1 MSALRYEQLLRA
13 AFRTDADAAYYLTE
27 PDTAAY
33 ATFEHASRPD
43 LPFRFERVR
52 LGVAM
57 SLLKLL
63 TDLGDHEES
72 RRVLDVL
79 HRALSA
85 RSVADIDTLIT
96 RDAKLFER
104 LYTNLYV
111 NDEGEQILHL
121 FESTLDADTKDMMD
135 AVIEEALALAQEID
149 FDALHEDDDEDE
161 NE

>member
-1 MSALRYEQLLRA
+1 MSALHYEQLLRA

-33 ATFEHASRPD
+33 ATFEHAKHKD
-43 LPFRFERVR
+43 IAFRFERVR

-85 RSVADIDTLIT
+85 RSVADIDTIIT

-111 NDEGEQILHL
+111 NEEGEQLLHL
-121 FESTLDADTKDMMD
+121 FERTLDADTQPLMD
-135 AVIEEALALAQEID
+135 AVIKEALALAEELD
-149 FDALHEDDDEDE
+149 FDAVDEDE
-161 NE
+161 DEDE

>member
-33 ATFEHASRPD
+33 ATFEHASRAD
-43 LPFRFERVR
+43 MPFRFERVR

-79 HRALSA
+79 HRALGA
-85 RSVADIDTLIT
+85 RSVADIDATIT
-96 RDAKLFER
+96 REAKVFER

-111 NDEGEQILHL
+111 NDEGEQLLHL
-121 FESTLDADTKDMMD
+121 FERTLDADTQPMMD
-135 AVIEEALALAQEID
+135 AVIEEALELAQELD
-149 FDALHEDDDEDE
+149 FDRPDDDDD
-161 NE
+161 NEE

>member
-33 ATFEHASRPD
+33 ATFEHANQAD
-43 LPFRFERVR
+43 TPFRFERVR

-79 HRALSA
+79 HRALRA
-85 RSVADIDTLIT
+85 RSVADIDATIT
-96 RDAKLFER
+96 REAKLFER

-111 NDEGEQILHL
+111 NDEGEQLLHL
-121 FESTLDADTKDMMD
+121 FERTLDADTQPMMD
-135 AVIEEALALAQEID
+135 AVIKEALALAQELD
-149 FDALHEDDDEDE
+149 FDAVDEEDEDE
-161 NE
+161 